1 MEGIKEIRKEII
13 ADPIRNVPPWTV
25 ALLDPTKGNLPR
37 RQIDV
42 AGTIKYS
49 EAIAREGTPGVLFAA
64 STGRG
69 HARNFEE
76 HRQTLEVG
84 GQAYLGTTLKQALF
98 RIEDPL
104 EKNQNLMK
112 EVKEWG
118 YAIVWTRRGS
128 NLPPHASD
136 REVADNLL
144 HFAEF
149 AIENEVPFGVYSIS
163 TVDGVPLHASAVKLL
178 LEELGQEGAKYL
190 VAIKI
195 TEPVF
200 EESTRLYLDD
210 PAFAEKKIVQG
221 WDVFYTR
228 ALKAG
233 KRPDGTNQCGATSG
247 AAACMVKAYNAMYNA
262 ATENDWDAIDRIQK
276 VVTATFLSMQGADKD
291 AFPDLQI
298 AKRVM
303 GLGHPLTESR
313 SLKEVEK
320 LVITLEK
327 LAENRETLWGV
338 KLIAESLLIMGK
350 NNPYSSPFYDRLE
363 ATSNL

>member
-13 ADPIRNVPPWTV
+13 SDPIRNVPPWTV

-42 AGTIKYS
+42 VGTIKYS
-49 EAIAREGTPGVLFAA
+49 EAIAREGAPGVLFAA
-64 STGRG
+64 STGWG

-76 HRQTLEVG
+76 HRHTLEVG
-84 GQAYLGTTLKQALF
+84 GQAYFGTTLKQALF

-144 HFAEF
+144 PFAES

-163 TVDGVPLHASAVKLL
+163 TVDGVPLYASAVKLL
-178 LEELGQEGAKYL
+178 LEDLGQ
-190 VAIKI
+190 
-195 TEPVF
+195 
-200 EESTRLYLDD
+200 D
-210 PAFAEKKIVQG
+210 
-221 WDVFYTR
+221 
-228 ALKAG
+228 
-233 KRPDGTNQCGATSG
+233 
-247 AAACMVKAYNAMYNA
+247 A

-303 GLGHPLTESR
+303 GLGHPLMESR

-327 LAENRETLWGV
+327 LAESRETLWGV